1 MFEILEEKVKK
12 KFLTAF
18 FVLLVSFGLSALIPD
33 FSALSSAAVSDDDE
47 DDEEEESAAEE
58 DESESS
64 AESSEESASEEG
76 EGEEEEEKAEEDPFA
91 KTAPAKTSK
100 QDDDFVQGGSQSVYP
115 DPEEDDFV
123 VEKREKGVVHRHKE
137 PDLGKVV
144 VSTYLYTEASVRSK
158 KLFELYEK
166 DDLVIIEEV
175 NDFYKV
181 EFLGKEGWVPKD
193 DVRLEKWYTYRLS
206 IELAGGVGGGGGDF
220 KNFDI
225 IGNYTLKL
233 NVAALQDLVVGLE
246 GRALSLDRDNLYYGG
261 GIALRYYI
269 HGLRTRK
276 TRSAITASAGFIGGI
291 EKIAD
296 RTRPNGIL
304 SFFGGPYASA
314 DLDYFF
320 RVWEYIALGVGGNF
334 TYLKMYGS
342 FRGFDRSE
350 QLFQGGAHL
359 SVMFNVMR

>member
-1 MFEILEEKVKK
+1 MLFACSAI
-12 KFLTAF
+12 FA
-18 FVLLVSFGLSALIPD
+18 LSPD
-33 FSALSSAAVSDDDE
+33 FSAVSSAVISDDDDE
-47 DDEEEESAAEE
+47 DEESGEESEDAEESESEEESRNQSEE
-58 DESESS
+58 DNSDF
-64 AESSEESASEEG
+64 
-76 EGEEEEEKAEEDPFA
+76 EEKTEDDPFSEKKKADDDPFSEPKKTEEDPFA
-91 KTAPAKTSK
+91 TSK
-100 QDDDFVQGGSQSVYP
+100 PSKQKDDFVQGGSQSLYP

-137 PDLGKVV
+137 PDLAKVV
-144 VSTYLYTEASVRSK
+144 TSTYLYTEASVRSK

-166 DDLVIIEEV
+166 DDLVVLEEA
-175 NDFYKV
+175 NDFYRV

-206 IELAGGVGGGGGDF
+206 IELAGGIGGGGGDF

-233 NVAALQDLVVGLE
+233 NVAALQDLVVGVE
-246 GRALSLDRDNLYYGG
+246 GRALSLDTDNLYYGG
-261 GIALRYYI
+261 GILLRYYI

-314 DLDYFF
+314 SLDYFF
-320 RVWEYIALGVGGNF
+320 RVWEYIALGVGGDF

-342 FRGFDRSE
+342 FKGFDRSE
-350 QLFQGGAHL
+350 QLFQGGGHL
-359 SVMFNVMR
+359 SIMFNVMR

>member
-1 MFEILEEKVKK
+1 MKK
-12 KFLTAF
+12 KILIVFCVLTAC
-18 FVLLVSFGLSALIPD
+18 SALFALAPD
-33 FSALSSAAVSDDDE
+33 FSVISAAIADDDDDE
-47 DDEEEESAAEE
+47 DEEESSGEEEES
-58 DESESS
+58 
-64 AESSEESASEEG
+64 SSEEVEEQ
-76 EGEEEEEKAEEDPFA
+76 EEESGNQPEEESSDFEEKEEKAEEDPFA
-91 KTAPAKTSK
+91 KTGSSK
-100 QDDDFVQGGSQSVYP
+100 SEKPQDDFVQGGSQNLYP

-123 VEKREKGVVHRHKE
+123 VEKREKGVVHKHKE
-137 PDLGKVV
+137 PDLAKVV
-144 VSTYLYTEASVRSK
+144 NPTYLYTEASVRSK

-166 DDLVIIEEV
+166 DDLVVLEEV
-175 NDFYKV
+175 NDFYRV

-193 DVRLEKWYTYRLS
+193 DVRLEKWHTYMLS

-220 KNFDI
+220 KNFDV

-233 NVAALQDLVVGLE
+233 NVRALQDLVVGIE
-246 GRALSLDRDNLYYGG
+246 GRMLSLDTDNLYYGG
-261 GIALRYYI
+261 GIVLRYYI

-276 TRSAITASAGFIGGI
+276 TRSALTATAGFIGGI

-304 SFFGGPYASA
+304 SFFGGPYVSA
-314 DLDYFF
+314 NLDYFF

-342 FRGFDRSE
+342 FKGFDRNE

>member
-1 MFEILEEKVKK
+1 MKK
-12 KFLTAF
+12 KFLVTF
-18 FVLLVSFGLSALIPD
+18 FVLLASFGLSALSPA
-33 FSALSSAAVSDDDE
+33 FSALGTAVVSDDE
-47 DDEEEESAAEE
+47 DDEEEEE
-58 DESESS
+58 ESS
-64 AESSEESASEEG
+64 
-76 EGEEEEEKAEEDPFA
+76 GEEEESSSEEETPQESDAEFFGEKSEEDPFA
-91 KTAPAKTSK
+91 KKEKVEDDPFAKTGSAK
-100 QDDDFVQGGSQSVYP
+100 QKDDFVQGGSKNFYP

-137 PDLGKVV
+137 PDLGKVT
-144 VSTYLYTEASVRSK
+144 VSTYLYSEASVRSK

-166 DDLVIIEEV
+166 DDLIILEEV
-175 NDFYKV
+175 NDFYRV

-193 DVRLEKWYTYRLS
+193 DVRLEKWSTYMLS
-206 IELAGGVGGGGGDF
+206 IELAGGIAGGGGDF
-220 KNFDI
+220 ENFDI

-233 NVAALQDLVVGLE
+233 NVRVIPDFVVGIE
-246 GRALSLDRDNLYYGG
+246 GRLLSLDTDNLYYGG
-261 GIALRYYI
+261 GVALRYYI

-276 TRSAITASAGFIGGI
+276 TRSALTASAGFIGGI

-314 DLDYFF
+314 SLDYFF
-320 RVWEYIALGVGGNF
+320 RVWEYIALGVGGDF

-342 FRGFDRSE
+342 FKGFDRNE
-350 QLFQGGAHL
+350 QLFQGGGHI

>member
-1 MFEILEEKVKK
+1 MKK
-12 KFLTAF
+12 KFLIVFCVLTAC
-18 FVLLVSFGLSALIPD
+18 SALFALAPD
-33 FSALSSAAVSDDDE
+33 FSAVNAAIAADDDDE
-47 DDEEEESAAEE
+47 DEEEEES
-58 DESESS
+58 
-64 AESSEESASEEG
+64 SSEEAEEA
-76 EGEEEEEKAEEDPFA
+76 EESEEEESGNQSKDDNSDFEEKEEDPFA
-91 KTAPAKTSK
+91 KTAPEKPAKQK
-100 QDDDFVQGGSQSVYP
+100 DDFVQGGSKNFYP
-115 DPEEDDFV
+115 DPEDDDFV
-123 VEKREKGVVHRHKE
+123 VEKREKGVVHHHKE
-137 PDLGKVV
+137 PDLAKVV
-144 VSTYLYTEASVRSK
+144 NPTYLYTEASVRSK

-166 DDLVIIEEV
+166 DDLVVLEEV
-175 NDFYKV
+175 NDFYRV

-193 DVRLEKWYTYRLS
+193 DVRLEKWHTYMLS

-220 KNFDI
+220 QNFDI

-233 NVAALQDLVVGLE
+233 NVRALQDLVVGIE
-246 GRALSLDRDNLYYGG
+246 GRALSLDTDNLYYGG

-276 TRSAITASAGFIGGI
+276 TRSAITVSGGFIGGI

-314 DLDYFF
+314 NLDYFF
-320 RVWEYIALGVGGNF
+320 RVWEYIALGVGGDF

-342 FRGFDRSE
+342 FKGFDRSE
-350 QLFQGGAHL
+350 QLFQGGGHL